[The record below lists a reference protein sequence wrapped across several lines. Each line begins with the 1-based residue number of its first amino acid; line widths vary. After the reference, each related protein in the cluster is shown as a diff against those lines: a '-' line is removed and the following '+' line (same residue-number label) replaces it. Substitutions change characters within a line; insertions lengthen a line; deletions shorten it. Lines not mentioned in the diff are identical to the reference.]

1 MMITLHTTAKQARKE
16 KEEEEEKKGR
26 RMKRFFKYQIR
37 KKDLTAT
44 IINSAFGF
52 SLARHFSVEYCS

>member
-16 KEEEEEKKGR
+16 KEEEEKKGR

-44 IINSAFGF
+44 IINPAFSF